1 MFGSRN
7 LRSSGSLPNDKNNS
21 NKVAHQNENKTAG
34 RYGIGGD
41 NKTALATTTAKNTTN
56 NSGGIRMANA
66 NTTQPFT
73 GGGVNAVAAGFME
86 AAAGHNHHQQPATIN
101 RGCGG
106 ATTTPAT
113 TTTTAVNKQP
123 TTKTAKAVNS
133 PFVGQTHSVE
143 GGSRAQTVENNN
155 SSSVIQRV
163 HKQQQQTTTTSEF
176 ATTKNQVKE
185 QFCQINL
192 KRNTQQNGVATVG
205 AAATKNPTSNL
216 LHKNCATSAIN
227 SIATPTV
234 AGQQL
239 QQQNQRNFYNTPTP
253 PPPPPGAIFSKSDF
267 VPQSDL
273 KNINNNQKTAN
284 TASAATTTAVKTTT
298 LNLPVTSYAAT
309 QQQQQP
315 QHPVEQT
322 YYTNN
327 STSNNNTN
335 TETYT
340 YTYNP
345 QDYDENFD
353 EDMEAERDLAE
364 DAQWKKIQQN
374 TFTRWAN
381 EHLKTIDRS
390 IANLESDL
398 SDGLRLIALIE
409 VLSQKRMPKYNKR
422 PTFRSQKL
430 ENVSVALKFL
440 EDEGIK
446 IVNIDSSD
454 IVDCKL
460 KLILGLIWTL
470 ILHYSISMPMWE
482 GEDEQQLNGSG
493 PTPKQRLLNWIHG
506 RIPDLPIKNFTNDWT
521 TGKAVGALVDA
532 CAPGLCPDWEMWDP
546 KDAVQNASEAMGLAD
561 DWLNVRQLIKPEELV
576 NPNVDEQ
583 SMMTYLSQYPNAKL
597 KQGAPLRPKTNPNS
611 IPPPRVRAYG
621 PGIEPIGPVVG
632 APANFTV
639 ETFSAGK
646 GSVDVEVISPDGL
659 VEPADVRFNND
670 KNLTYSISYVPKM
683 EGEHKVMVKFS
694 GRDIPKSPFPVK
706 VEGHAGD
713 ASKVKVTGPGVQPS
727 GVVISKPT
735 FFDILTHDAG
745 RGVPEVIIIDPAN
758 HKTSV
763 AAKVRQLENDVWRC
777 EYVSAMQG
785 LHSVNVFYAGT
796 PIPNSP
802 FPVKIAPLSD
812 AKRVRASG
820 RGLQAAGVRVGDDAD
835 FKIYT
840 EGAGEGVPEVR
851 IVGPGGMNENVA
863 MTKLDAH
870 TYECHYFPN
879 KEGRYVAVVTF
890 AGQEINKSPFEV
902 KVGPKKESN
911 IVAFGPGLVGGVVGY
926 PAAFVVETNGETG
939 ALGFTVAGPSQAEI
953 ECHDNGDGS
962 ALVKYH
968 PTAPGEYA
976 VHILCDNED
985 IPKSPFITQ
994 ILPKTDY
1001 HPENVKAYGPGLEK
1015 NGVAI
1020 NEPTSF
1026 TVDATKGGPAPLDV
1040 IVEDIYGKRLPVN
1053 VKNQPDG
1060 TKLCT
1065 YTPLSGTPHTV
1076 EVNFGGVAAADSPH
1090 RVYVGLPV
1098 DAAKVQA
1105 FGPWFQPGVHPNSVT
1120 HFNVD
1125 CRDAGEAELKVK
1137 IVHEET
1143 KVEIPCRI
1151 IDNEDQTYSVEV
1163 APPTKGAYTTTMTYG
1178 GQPVPLGQKVLVEQ
1192 QIDVSRIKVD
1202 GLEPTAPLN
1211 SLQQFRI
1218 ITHGLPKADLAVT
1231 ITSPSGSRVKAHVI
1245 PTAEGFLV
1253 NFTPTQLGEYLLS
1266 ICFGGTPITPRPF
1279 RLQCLSGSDSNKV
1292 RAFGPGLEKGLV
1304 GQPAEFMID
1313 TRGAGQGG
1321 LGVTV
1326 EGPCEAAINCRDNG
1340 DGTCNVA
1347 YLPTEAGDYTV
1358 NITFNERHINGSPF
1372 QPIIFPLPNLSNTRV
1387 SGIGIQPH
1395 GVIMNEKTDFMVDM
1409 SKVGANIESKKLSC
1423 SVFDPKGQMLP
1434 SEILPGPTND
1444 VFRIMYTPF
1453 EAGRHTIELLYDNI
1467 PVPGSPFV
1475 VNVKSGCDPT
1485 RCKAYG
1491 PGLKRGFVN
1500 EKNKFVIETKGAGKG
1515 GLSLAIEGPSEAKL
1529 TCIDNRDG
1537 SCDVDY
1543 LATEVGEYDI
1553 SIRFAD
1559 KHIPGSPFTVYVEER
1574 SDPSKVKVYGPGIE
1588 HGEVRE
1594 AVPTHFFID
1603 VQDAGPGRIAVK
1615 IQNSEGKPIE
1625 DLRVEEKGDGIYCVH
1640 YSPPKEGSVLTCTIT
1655 FADTEVPCSPFV
1667 MTVFPKSEPK
1677 KVKIKGVN
1685 EKRKTPASRP
1695 AEFEVDTK
1703 KAGQADINVDIKNP
1717 KGKHI
1722 KPRLQE
1728 INDGTYVV
1736 SFVPDEC
1743 GTYHVS
1749 IKYGG
1754 QEIEGSPFKLEA
1766 FQTGEAKKCKLV
1778 EEAPKTQPSGSKS
1791 HLTVD
1796 ARDAGD
1802 GAVTCKIASKTGK
1815 EIVDIDVIEKD
1826 GFFDIFYA
1834 LNDPGDYDINV
1845 KFGGKD
1851 IPNGSFSIKAVE
1863 QYSEYI
1869 EEHTQVIKTTTQ
1881 VRRQTTQQQQQ
1892 QLVNGGSD
1900 SNYRT
1905 VAFEKFPVPTTGGIV
1920 VAEVKMPSGKV
1931 DKPIIQDNRDGT
1943 VSVKY
1948 DPKEEGSHELI
1959 VKYNGE
1965 PVQGSPFKFHV
1976 DSITSGY
1983 VTAYG
1988 PGLTHGVT
1996 GEPCNFTIST
2006 KGASAAGLTM
2016 AVEGPSKVDINYHD
2030 NKDGTVSVQYLP
2042 TAPGEYH
2049 VAVRFGDKH
2058 IKGSPY
2064 VAKITGE
2071 GRKRNQISVGS
2082 CSEVTMP
2089 GEITD
2094 DDLRA
2099 LNASIQ
2105 APSGLEEP
2113 CFLKRMPTGNIG
2125 ISFTPRETGE
2135 HLVSVKRMGKHIP
2148 NSPFKVT
2155 VMEREVGDAKKVKVS
2170 GSGLKEGKTHTE
2182 NIFSVDTRNAGYG
2195 GLSVSIEGPSKAE
2208 IQCTD
2213 KDDGTLNI
2221 SYKPT
2226 EPGYYIVNLKFADH
2240 HVEGSPF
2247 TVKVAGEGSNR
2258 KREKIQR
2265 ERDAVPV
2272 TEIGS
2277 KCKLTFKMPG
2287 ITSFD
2292 LAARVTSPSNVTED
2306 AEIQEVEDGLYS
2318 VHFVPKELG
2327 VHTVSVRYKDMHI
2340 PGSPFQFTVGPL
2352 HDFGSHLVKAGGNGL
2367 ERGRVGVANEFNVWT
2382 REAGGGSLAISV
2394 EGPSKAE
2401 IEFKDRKD
2409 GSCDVAYKVTEPG
2422 EYRVGLKFNDR
2433 HIPDSPF
2440 KVYVSPD
2447 AGDAH
2452 KLEVQQFPE
2461 GSIQADAP
2469 YQFLVRKNGAKG
2481 ELDAKIV
2488 APSGTDDDCFIQAI
2502 DSDMTSVRFYPREN
2516 GIHAIH
2522 VKFNGVH
2529 IPGSPFRIKV
2539 GKDVADPAAV
2549 HASGSGLELVKTG
2562 HKADFIINTCN
2573 AGVGTLSVAIDGPS
2587 KVAMDCTEVEE
2598 GYKVRYTPLLP
2609 GDHYVSVK
2617 YNNIHIIGS
2626 PFKVSCEGDK
2636 MVDEGAQETSTVVV
2650 ETVHKVAKSGKNTGV
2665 VMPAFKSDASQV
2677 TSKGM
2682 GLKKAFMGKTNT
2694 FTICATEAGNNILYV
2709 GMYGPKGPCEEFS
2722 IKHTGRNN
2730 YNVSYM
2736 VRDRGQYILIVKWG
2750 DEHIPGSPFQIDV

>member
-1 MFGSRN
+1 MSNNKPAVKMYNDQQVMLVNGSALNSKDVVVERQQRN
-7 LRSSGSLPNDKNNS
+7 PAVANNINKSNNS
-21 NKVAHQNENKTAG
+21 RAQQ
-34 RYGIGGD
+34 I
-41 NKTALATTTAKNTTN
+41 
-56 NSGGIRMANA
+56 SGGAVVPVGELLVQNA
-66 NTTQPFT
+66 NYTNGSGQTTQATIYLNHSNNNNNIRKNPPNLQSNN
-73 GGGVNAVAAGFME
+73 NACVYSNNNNNNNNNGNGNSNNCSNLSFYA
-86 AAAGHNHHQQPATIN
+86 QQPATN
-101 RGCGG
+101 Y
-106 ATTTPAT
+106 
-113 TTTTAVNKQP
+113 ND
-123 TTKTAKAVNS
+123 NY
-133 PFVGQTHSVE
+133 
-143 GGSRAQTVENNN
+143 NNN
-155 SSSVIQRV
+155 YEPAFY
-163 HKQQQQTTTTSEF
+163 QQVQSE
-176 ATTKNQVKE
+176 QYE
-185 QFCQINL
+185 
-192 KRNTQQNGVATVG
+192 
-205 AAATKNPTSNL
+205 
-216 LHKNCATSAIN
+216 
-227 SIATPTV
+227 
-234 AGQQL
+234 
-239 QQQNQRNFYNTPTP
+239 
-253 PPPPPGAIFSKSDF
+253 
-267 VPQSDL
+267 
-273 KNINNNQKTAN
+273 
-284 TASAATTTAVKTTT
+284 
-298 LNLPVTSYAAT
+298 
-309 QQQQQP
+309 
-315 QHPVEQT
+315 
-322 YYTNN
+322 
-327 STSNNNTN
+327 
-335 TETYT
+335 
-340 YTYNP
+340 
-345 QDYDENFD
+345 ENFD

-390 IANLESDL
+390 INNLETDL

-409 VLSQKRMPKYNKR
+409 VLSQKRLPKHNKR

-440 EDEGIK
+440 QDEGIK

-470 ILHYSISMPMWE
+470 ILHYSISMPMWD
-482 GEDEQQLNGSG
+482 GEDEKQLNGSG
-493 PTPKQRLLNWIHG
+493 PTPKQRLLNWIHA
-506 RIPDLPIKNFTNDWT
+506 RIPDMPINNFTNDWT

-532 CAPGLCPDWEMWDP
+532 CAPGLCPDWELWDP

-583 SMMTYLSQYPNAKL
+583 SMMTYLSQYPNSKL
-597 KQGAPLRPKTNPNS
+597 KSGAPLRPKTNPN
-611 IPPPRVRAYG
+611 RVRAYG

-646 GSVDVEVISPDGL
+646 GVVDVQIEGPNGV
-659 VEPADVRFNND
+659 VEKADVRFNND
-670 KNLTYSISYVPKM
+670 KNLTYTISYIPKA
-683 EGEHKVMVKFS
+683 EGLHKVTVLYS

-713 ASKVKVTGPGVQPS
+713 ASKVKVTGPGIQPS
-727 GVVISKPT
+727 GVTIKKGT
-735 FFDILTHDAG
+735 FFDILTKDAG

-763 AAKVRQLENDVWRC
+763 AAKVRQLEEDTWRC
-777 EYVSAMQG
+777 EYMTAMQG

-802 FPVKIAPLSD
+802 FPVKVAPLSD
-812 AKRVRASG
+812 ARKVRVSG
-820 RGLQAAGVRVGDDAD
+820 RGLQATGVRVGDDAD
-835 FKIYT
+835 FKIHT
-840 EGAGEGVPEVR
+840 EGAGEGVPDVR
-851 IVGPGGMNENVA
+851 VIGPGGMNQNV
-863 MTKLDAH
+863 MQSKIDGN
-870 TYECHYFPN
+870 TYECHYYPT
-879 KEGRYVAVVTF
+879 KEGRYVVMVTYS
-890 AGQEINKSPFEV
+890 GQEVPKSPIEV
-902 KVGPKKESN
+902 KVGPKKESS
-911 IVAFGPGLVGGVVGY
+911 IVAYGPGLSSGVIGY

-968 PTAPGEYA
+968 PTAVGEYA

-985 IPKSPFITQ
+985 IPKSPFIAQ
-994 ILPKTDY
+994 ILPRTDF
-1001 HPENVKAYGPGLEK
+1001 HPELVKASGPGLEK
-1015 NGVAI
+1015 NGVTI
-1020 NEPTSF
+1020 NQMTSF
-1026 TVDATKGGPAPLDV
+1026 DVDTSKAGNAPLDV
-1040 IVEDIYGKRLPVN
+1040 VVQDVYGNKLPVQLKSN
-1053 VKNQPDG
+1053 PDG
-1060 TKLCT
+1060 TKKIS
-1065 YTPLSGTPHTV
+1065 YTPTSGVPHTV
-1076 EVNFGGVAAADSPH
+1076 EVNYGGVSTPNSPH
-1090 RVYVGLPV
+1090 RIYVGVPV
-1098 DAAKVQA
+1098 DASKVQA
-1105 FGPWFQPGVHPNSVT
+1105 FGPWLQPGVRPNAPT

-1125 CRDAGEAELKVK
+1125 AREAGDAELKVK
-1137 IVHEET
+1137 VVHEET
-1143 KVEIPCRI
+1143 KLDVPCRI
-1151 IDNEDQTYSVEV
+1151 IDNEDSTYSVEV
-1163 APPTKGAYTTTMTYG
+1163 IPPMKGAYTTTMTYG
-1178 GQPVPLGQKVLVEQ
+1178 GQRVPLGQKVVVEQ
-1192 QIDVSRIKVD
+1192 TVDVSKIKVD

-1231 ITSPSGSRVKAHVI
+1231 ITSPSGNRVKAHII

-1279 RLQCLSGSDSNKV
+1279 RLQCLTGSDSNKV
-1292 RAFGPGLEKGLV
+1292 HAYGPGLERGIV

-1347 YLPTEAGDYTV
+1347 YLPTEAGDYSV
-1358 NITFNERHINGSPF
+1358 NITFNERHIQGSPF
-1372 QPIIFPLPNLSNTRV
+1372 QPLIVPLPNLKNTRV

-1395 GVIMNEKTDFMVDM
+1395 GVIMNAATDFTVDM
-1409 SKVGANIESKKLSC
+1409 SKVGSNIDSGKLSC
-1423 SVFDPKGQMLP
+1423 AIFDPMGHVLP
-1434 SEILPGPTND
+1434 NKMMGPTD
-1444 VFRIMYTPF
+1444 DIFRIMYTPF
-1453 EAGRHTIELLYDNI
+1453 EAGRHTIELMYDNI

-1491 PGLKRGFVN
+1491 PGLEKGLTN
-1500 EKNKFVIETKGAGKG
+1500 QKNKFTVETKGAGNG
-1515 GLSLAIEGPSEAKL
+1515 GLSLAIEGPSEAKM
-1529 TCIDNRDG
+1529 TCTDNRDG

-1543 LATEVGEYDI
+1543 LATDPGEYDI
-1553 SIRFAD
+1553 TIRFAD
-1559 KHIPGSPFTVYVEER
+1559 KHIPGSPFRVLVEETV
-1574 SDPSKVKVYGPGIE
+1574 DPSKVKVYGPGIE
-1588 HGEVRE
+1588 HGQVRE
-1594 AVPTHFFID
+1594 GVPTLFNVD
-1603 VQDAGPGRIAVK
+1603 VGEAGPGRIAVK
-1615 IQNSEGKPIE
+1615 LTNSEGIPVDNLSVE
-1625 DLRVEEKGDGIYCVH
+1625 DKGNCIYAVH
-1640 YSPPKEGSVLTCTIT
+1640 YVPPKAGSVLTCQVK
-1655 FADTEVPCSPFV
+1655 FADVEVPCSPFV
-1667 MTVFPKSEPK
+1667 MTVFPKSEAT
-1677 KVKIKGVN
+1677 KVRVKGVN
-1685 EKRKTPASRP
+1685 EKKKTPASLP
-1695 AEFEVDTK
+1695 AEFEIDTK
-1703 KAGQADINVDIKNP
+1703 QAGQADINVAIKNP
-1717 KGKHI
+1717 KGKPMQ
-1722 KPRLQE
+1722 PRLE
-1728 INDGTYVV
+1728 EVASGTYVV

-1743 GTYHVS
+1743 GTYQCS
-1749 IKYGG
+1749 IKYGDK
-1754 QEIEGSPFKLEA
+1754 EIDGSPFKLEA
-1766 FQTGEAKKCKLV
+1766 FPTGEAKKCKLV
-1778 EEAPKTQPSGSKS
+1778 EQVPKILPSGSQS
-1791 HLTVD
+1791 HLKVD
-1796 ARDAGD
+1796 AREAGD
-1802 GAVTCKIASKTGK
+1802 GAVTCKITNKEGS

-1826 GFFDIFYA
+1826 GVFDILYA

-1863 QYSEYI
+1863 SIEQYSHSEYV
-1869 EEHTQVIKTTTQ
+1869 EEHTTKVIQ
-1881 VRRQTTQQQQQ
+1881 QTTKSE
-1892 QLVNGGSD
+1892 LVNGKSEV
-1900 SNYRT
+1900 SYRS
-1905 VAFEKFPVPTTGGIV
+1905 VAFEKLPLPTTGGNV
-1920 VAEVKMPSGKV
+1920 TAEVKMPSGKI

-1948 DPKEEGSHELI
+1948 DPREEGSHELT

-1965 PVQGSPFKFHV
+1965 PVQGSPFRFHV

-1996 GEPCNFTIST
+1996 GEPANFTIST
-2006 KGASAAGLTM
+2006 KGASAGGLTM
-2016 AVEGPSKVDINYHD
+2016 AVEGPSKADIKYHD

-2042 TAPGEYH
+2042 TAPGEYQ
-2049 VAVRFGDKH
+2049 VSVRFGDKH

-2064 VAKITGE
+2064 FAKITGE

-2089 GEITD
+2089 GDITD

-2125 ISFTPRETGE
+2125 ISFTPREIGE
-2135 HLVSVKRMGKHIP
+2135 HMVSVKRMGKHIN

-2155 VMEREVGDAKKVKVS
+2155 VCEREVGDAKKVKVS
-2170 GSGLKEGKTHTE
+2170 GAGLKEGQTHSD
-2182 NIFSVDTRNAGYG
+2182 NIFSVDTRNAGFG

-2265 ERDAVPV
+2265 ERDAVPI

-2277 KCKLTFKMPG
+2277 QCKLTFKMPG

-2292 LAARVTSPSNVTED
+2292 LAACVTSPSNVTED

-2327 VHTVSVRYKDMHI
+2327 VHTVSVRYSEMHI

-2352 HDFGSHLVKAGGNGL
+2352 RDSGSHLVKAGGSGL
-2367 ERGRVGVANEFNVWT
+2367 ERGVVGEAAEFNVWT

-2394 EGPSKAE
+2394 EGPSKAD

-2409 GSCDVAYKVTEPG
+2409 GSCDVSYKVSEPG

-2440 KVYVSPD
+2440 KVYISPD

-2452 KLEVQQFPE
+2452 KLEVQQFPQ
-2461 GSIQADAP
+2461 GNIQADAP
-2469 YQFLVRKNGAKG
+2469 YQFMVRKNGAKG

-2488 APSGTDDDCFIQAI
+2488 APSGTDDDCFIQVI
-2502 DSDMTSVRFYPREN
+2502 DGEMYSVRFYPREN

-2529 IPGSPFRIKV
+2529 IPDSPFRIKV

-2549 HASGSGLELVKTG
+2549 HATGAGLDDIKTG
-2562 HKADFIINTCN
+2562 HKTDFIINTCN
-2573 AGVGTLSVAIDGPS
+2573 AGVGTLAVSIDGPS

-2609 GDHYVSVK
+2609 GEHYITVK
-2617 YNNIHIIGS
+2617 YNNMHIVGS
-2626 PFKVSCEGDK
+2626 PFKVHATGDK
-2636 MVDEGAQETSTVVV
+2636 LADEGAQETSTVVV
-2650 ETVHKVAKSGKNTGV
+2650 ETVQKVAKGGKNTGV
-2665 VMPAFKSDASQV
+2665 HLPTFKSDASKV
-2677 TSKGM
+2677 VSKGM
-2682 GLKKAFMGKTNT
+2682 GLKKAYIGKQNQ
-2694 FTICATEAGNNILYV
+2694 FSICATDAGNNILYV
-2709 GMYGPKGPCEEFS
+2709 GMYGPKGPCEEFHV
-2722 IKHTGRNN
+2722 KHAGHNN
-2730 YNVSYM
+2730 YNCQYV
-2736 VRDRGQYILIVKWG
+2736 VRDRGQYVLLIKWG
-2750 DEHIPGSPFQIDV
+2750 EDHIPGSPFQIDV

>member
-1 MFGSRN
+1 
-7 LRSSGSLPNDKNNS
+7 
-21 NKVAHQNENKTAG
+21 
-34 RYGIGGD
+34 
-41 NKTALATTTAKNTTN
+41 
-56 NSGGIRMANA
+56 
-66 NTTQPFT
+66 
-73 GGGVNAVAAGFME
+73 
-86 AAAGHNHHQQPATIN
+86 
-101 RGCGG
+101 
-106 ATTTPAT
+106 
-113 TTTTAVNKQP
+113 
-123 TTKTAKAVNS
+123 
-133 PFVGQTHSVE
+133 
-143 GGSRAQTVENNN
+143 
-155 SSSVIQRV
+155 
-163 HKQQQQTTTTSEF
+163 
-176 ATTKNQVKE
+176 
-185 QFCQINL
+185 
-192 KRNTQQNGVATVG
+192 
-205 AAATKNPTSNL
+205 
-216 LHKNCATSAIN
+216 
-227 SIATPTV
+227 
-234 AGQQL
+234 
-239 QQQNQRNFYNTPTP
+239 
-253 PPPPPGAIFSKSDF
+253 
-267 VPQSDL
+267 
-273 KNINNNQKTAN
+273 
-284 TASAATTTAVKTTT
+284 
-298 LNLPVTSYAAT
+298 
-309 QQQQQP
+309 
-315 QHPVEQT
+315 
-322 YYTNN
+322 
-327 STSNNNTN
+327 
-335 TETYT
+335 
-340 YTYNP
+340 
-345 QDYDENFD
+345 
-353 EDMEAERDLAE
+353 MEAERDLAE

-390 IANLESDL
+390 INSLESDL

-482 GEDEQQLNGSG
+482 GENENQLNGSG

-506 RIPDLPIKNFTNDWT
+506 KIPDMPINNFTNDWT
-521 TGKAVGALVDA
+521 SGKAVGALVDA
-532 CAPGLCPDWEMWDP
+532 CAPGLCPDWDMWDP

-597 KQGAPLRPKTNPNS
+597 KQGAPLRPKTNPN
-611 IPPPRVRAYG
+611 RVRAYG

-646 GSVDVEVISPDGL
+646 GDVEVEIVTPDGL
-659 VEPADVRFNND
+659 VEKADVRFNND
-670 KNLTYSISYVPKM
+670 KNLTYSISYIPKM
-683 EGEHKVMVKFS
+683 EGEHKVVVKFS

-713 ASKVKVTGPGVQPS
+713 ASKVKVTGPGVQPL

-735 FFDILTHDAG
+735 FFDILTKDAG

-777 EYVSAMQG
+777 EYVSAIQG

-802 FPVKIAPLSD
+802 FPVKVAPLSD
-812 AKRVRASG
+812 ARRVRASG
-820 RGLQAAGVRVGDDAD
+820 RGLQPTGVRIGDDAD

-851 IVGPGGMNENVA
+851 LVGPGGMSEQVA

-890 AGQEINKSPFEV
+890 AGQEVNKSPFEV

-1001 HPENVKAYGPGLEK
+1001 NPELVKAFGPGLEK
-1015 NGVAI
+1015 NGVTI
-1020 NEPTSF
+1020 NEPTTF
-1026 TVDATKGGPAPLDV
+1026 TVDDTKAGPAPLDIV
-1040 IVEDIYGKRLPVN
+1040 VEDVYGKRLPVD
-1053 VKNQPDG
+1053 VKQQPDG
-1060 TKLCT
+1060 TKKCT
-1065 YTPLSGTPHTV
+1065 YTPTTGSPHTV
-1076 EVNFGGVAAADSPH
+1076 EVNFGGVATPNSPH
-1090 RVYVGLPV
+1090 RVYVALPV
-1098 DAAKVQA
+1098 NASKVQA
-1105 FGPWFQPGVHPNSVT
+1105 FGPWFQPGVHPNSAT

-1163 APPTKGAYTTTMTYG
+1163 VPPTKGAYTTTMTYG
-1178 GQPVPLGQKVLVEQ
+1178 GQPVPLGQKVMVEQ
-1192 QIDVSRIKVD
+1192 TIDVSKIKVD
-1202 GLEPTAPLN
+1202 GLEP
-1211 SLQQFRI
+1211 S
-1218 ITHGLPKADLAVT
+1218 
-1231 ITSPSGSRVKAHVI
+1231 
-1245 PTAEGFLV
+1245 
-1253 NFTPTQLGEYLLS
+1253 
-1266 ICFGGTPITPRPF
+1266 
-1279 RLQCLSGSDSNKV
+1279 
-1292 RAFGPGLEKGLV
+1292 
-1304 GQPAEFMID
+1304 
-1313 TRGAGQGG
+1313 
-1321 LGVTV
+1321 
-1326 EGPCEAAINCRDNG
+1326 
-1340 DGTCNVA
+1340 
-1347 YLPTEAGDYTV
+1347 
-1358 NITFNERHINGSPF
+1358 
-1372 QPIIFPLPNLSNTRV
+1372 
-1387 SGIGIQPH
+1387 
-1395 GVIMNEKTDFMVDM
+1395 VIMNEKTDFMVDM
-1409 SKVGANIESKKLSC
+1409 SKVGTNIDSKKLSC

-1434 SEILPGPTND
+1434 SEILPGTTDD

-1475 VNVKSGCDPT
+1475 VNVKSGCDPS

-1491 PGLKRGFVN
+1491 PGLKRGYVS

-1515 GLSLAIEGPSEAKL
+1515 GLSLAIEGPSEAKM

-1543 LATEVGEYDI
+1543 VATEVGEYDI

-1559 KHIPGSPFTVYVEER
+1559 KHIPGSPFSVFVEER

-1615 IQNSEGKPIE
+1615 IQNSEGTPVE
-1625 DLRVEEKGDGIYCVH
+1625 DLRVEEKGDGLYCVY
-1640 YSPPKEGSVLTCTIT
+1640 YSPPKEGSVLTSTIT

-1667 MTVFPKSEPK
+1667 MTVFPKAEPK
-1677 KVKIKGVN
+1677 KVLIKGVN
-1685 EKRKTPASRP
+1685 DKRKTPASKP

-1717 KGKHI
+1717 KGKQI

-1743 GTYHVS
+1743 GTYNVS

-1766 FQTGEAKKCKLV
+1766 FATGEAKKCKLV
-1778 EEAPKTQPSGSKS
+1778 EEAPKIQPSGSKS

-1796 ARDAGD
+1796 AREAGD
-1802 GAVTCKIASKTGK
+1802 GAVTCKITTKQGM
-1815 EIVDIDVIEKD
+1815 EVLDLVDIDVIEKD

-1834 LNDPGDYDINV
+1834 LNDPGDYDVNV

-1863 QYSEYI
+1863 STGEFAQYI
-1869 EEHTQVIKTTTQ
+1869 EEHTKVIKTTTT
-1881 VRRQTTQQQQQ
+1881 QTSGH
-1892 QLVNGGSD
+1892 LVNGKD
-1900 SNYRT
+1900 TTYRT

-1931 DKPIIQDNRDGT
+1931 DKPVIQDNRDGT

-1948 DPKEEGSHELI
+1948 DPKEEGTHELV

-2042 TAPGEYH
+2042 TAPGEYN

-2064 VAKITGE
+2064 VAKVTGE

-2094 DDLRA
+2094 ADLRA

-2125 ISFTPRETGE
+2125 ISFTPRETGT
-2135 HLVSVKRMGKHIP
+2135 HMVSVKRSGKHIP
-2148 NSPFKVT
+2148 NSPFEVT

-2170 GSGLKEGKTHTE
+2170 GAGLKEGKTHTE
-2182 NIFSVDTRNAGYG
+2182 NVFSVDTRNAGYG

-2247 TVKVAGEGSNR
+2247 TVKVSGEGSNR

-2277 KCKLTFKMPG
+2277 QCKLTFKMPG

-2327 VHTVSVRYKDMHI
+2327 VHTVSVRYKEMHI

-2352 HDFGSHLVKAGGNGL
+2352 HDFGSHLVKAGGSGL
-2367 ERGRVGVANEFNVWT
+2367 ERGIVGLPCEFNVWT

-2409 GSCDVAYKVTEPG
+2409 GSCDVSYKVTEPG

-2461 GSIQADAP
+2461 GNIQADAP
-2469 YQFLVRKNGAKG
+2469 YQFMVRKNGAKG

-2502 DSDMTSVRFYPREN
+2502 DSEMTSVRFYPREN

-2549 HASGSGLELVKTG
+2549 HATGSGLEAVKTG
-2562 HKADFIINTCN
+2562 QRQDFIINTCN

-2598 GYKVRYTPLLP
+2598 GYKVHYTPLLP
-2609 GDHYVSVK
+2609 GDHFISVK

-2626 PFKVSCEGDK
+2626 PFRVSCEGEK
-2636 MVDEGAQETSTVVV
+2636 LADEGTQETSTVVV
-2650 ETVHKVAKSGKNTGV
+2650 DTVQKVSKGGKHSGV
-2665 VMPAFKSDASQV
+2665 VMPHFKSDASLI

-2694 FTICATEAGNNILYV
+2694 FTINATEAGNNILYV

-2750 DEHIPGSPFQIDV
+2750 DDHIPGSPFQIDV